1 MGQLI
6 LVDRKACRGYGNC
19 MLAAPEIFEVD
30 DDNLVVLLTD
40 SPNPE
45 HEDDVALA
53 VAECPVRAI
62 AVREV

>member
-19 MLAAPEIFEVD
+19 TLAAPEVFEVD
-30 DDNLVVLLTD
+30 DDNRVVLLTN
-40 SPNPE
+40 SPGHE
-45 HEDDVALA
+45 HDDDVALA